1 MKSFFPSCRG
11 DLGTG
16 MLVVLRV
23 GRYSKESRGYGVR
36 GFYSRLDVRFPVSLF
51 CLFFLLWLADCRS
64 NTGFKRPLPS

>member
-1 MKSFFPSCRG
+1 MKFFFPSCRG

-36 GFYSRLDVRFPVSLF
+36 SFYSRLDVRFLASLF
-51 CLFFLLWLADCRS
+51 CLFFLL
-64 NTGFKRPLPS
+64 